1 MLILEVSHYRLP
13 LCTECLVLVKG
24 LDRHQGRTNKLPR
37 PSPSYLCGVVV
48 VCLFVF
54 EWLGKN
60 YKASG
65 S

>member
-13 LCTECLVLVKG
+13 LCAECLVLVKG

-48 VCLFVF
+48 VCLFV
-54 EWLGKN
+54 LNG
-60 YKASG
+60 
-65 S
+65 